1 VTLQIQL
8 MPFLH
13 CFFGVPN
20 NSSQNFVGDLF
31 SGEDKG
37 FLFFSFLPYKT
48 HLHCKPKELIFNQF
62 NF

>member
-31 SGEDKG
+31 SGKDKG

-48 HLHCKPKELIFNQF
+48 HLHCKP
-62 NF
+62 